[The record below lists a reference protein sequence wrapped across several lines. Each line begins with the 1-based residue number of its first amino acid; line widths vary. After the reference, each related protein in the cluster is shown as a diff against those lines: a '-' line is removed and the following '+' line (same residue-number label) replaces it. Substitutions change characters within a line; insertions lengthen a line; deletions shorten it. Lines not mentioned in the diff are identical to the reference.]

1 MVTAYND
8 LASKTPFLPFP
19 ESVLPALVALR
30 KTHQTVEET
39 RAYLVS
45 HGESLEK
52 AQRRLETEQSNLR
65 DQQALSQSLQTRAQ
79 SLRDGLQSRMDL
91 SPDDIARERI
101 SELKKKKKTY
111 DRETSKL
118 LKALRAFVD
127 DRLAPML
134 AAEDLGGPVVGDLM
148 EIDNDDLAAGFSSQG
163 RLKKARENQDQ
174 DKRQRRID
182 EIWGQSQQS
191 EPRSGERDLNES
203 AAAGAE
209 MRDLIEELLNSLI
222 ESEGDSSAAYVHLQ
236 KESAAARFLVRSKV
250 AHFHPKDS
258 TRLRLIDFGRDLD
271 D

>member
-19 ESVLPALVALR
+19 DSVLPALVALR
-30 KTHQTVEET
+30 RTHQTVEET
-39 RAYLVS
+39 RAYLET

-52 AQRRLETEQSNLR
+52 ARRRLEVEQSNLR
-65 DQQALSQSLQTRAQ
+65 DQQTLSRSLQARIQ
-79 SLRDGLQSRMDL
+79 SLRDGLQDRMDL
-91 SPDDIARERI
+91 SADDIARERI
-101 SELKKKKKTY
+101 SELRKKKKNY
-111 DRETSKL
+111 DRETSNL
-118 LKALRAFVD
+118 LKILRRFID

-148 EIDNDDLAAGFSSQG
+148 EIDSEGLAAGFSSQG
-163 RLKKARENQDQ
+163 RLRKPRDNQDQ

-182 EIWGQSQQS
+182 EIWGQQPESH
-191 EPRSGERDLNES
+191 SGGQDLNES

-209 MRDLIEELLNSLI
+209 MRDLIEELLNSLM
-222 ESEGDSSAAYVHLQ
+222 ESEGDSYAAYVQLQ

-258 TRLRLIDFGRDLD
+258 TRLRLVDFGRDLD